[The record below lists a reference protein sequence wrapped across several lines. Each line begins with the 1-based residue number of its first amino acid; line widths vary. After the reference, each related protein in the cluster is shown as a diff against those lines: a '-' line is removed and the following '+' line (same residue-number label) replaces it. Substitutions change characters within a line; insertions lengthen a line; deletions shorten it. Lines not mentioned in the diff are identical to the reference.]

1 MSLALIKGQ
10 KVDLTKSNPG
20 LDQIV
25 VGMGWVNPKQVD
37 IDLSAFLLSKDSKV
51 TKDED
56 LVFYGNSTGGA
67 GSVSVQSAA
76 EKRSYSGIMDNEQ
89 FIIQLQQVPA
99 VYERIAFTLTI
110 HSDAHV
116 SHQFSDIQ
124 ELYIRILH
132 PMTGN
137 ELIRYNLGQIFTVE
151 TAIVVGELYRHN
163 GEWKF
168 NGTGAGYAGG
178 LAALCGS
185 FGIEVQDQKPSAS
198 AGNSSGDRDDMNSQA
213 SVKPVPPAPLV
224 QTPPVQPSPAPTPV
238 NLTKIEL
245 KKRGEVVNLTKT
257 KGPIGEIVVNL
268 NWNRKKS
275 SGFFGAKGVD
285 LDVGCLYELT
295 NGDKSTVQALGNS
308 FGALQYAPYVAL
320 DGDDRTGMVKTGEN
334 LRINGQYLSQI
345 KRILVYAFIYEGVA
359 NWAQAD
365 GIVTIKQPEGP
376 DIIIKL
382 DQPENRKGMCAI
394 AMIRNVNNET
404 FSIEKLVDYFPG
416 HRDMDHA
423 YDWGLQ
429 WRAGSK

>member
-10 KVDLTKSNPG
+10 KADLTKGNPG

-56 LVFYGNSTGGA
+56 LVFYGNLTGGA
-67 GSVSVQSAA
+67 GSVCVQSAA
-76 EKRSYSGIMDNEQ
+76 DKRSYAGITDNEQ
-89 FIIQLQQVPA
+89 ISIQLQQVPA

-110 HSDAHV
+110 HSDAQA
-116 SHQFSDIQ
+116 SQQFSDIQ

-132 PMTGN
+132 PVTGN
-137 ELIRYNLGQIFTVE
+137 ELIRFNLGQIFTVE

-185 FGIEVQDQKPSAS
+185 FGIDVQEEATAAEDV
-198 AGNSSGDRDDMNSQA
+198 SSQQRNDMNTQA
-213 SVKPVPPAPLV
+213 SVKSVPPVPLV
-224 QTPPVQPSPAPTPV
+224 QTPPVQPAPTPV

-257 KGPIGEIVVNL
+257 KGSNGEIVVNL

-295 NGDKSTVQALGNS
+295 DGEKSTVQALGNS
-308 FGALQYAPYVAL
+308 FGSFQYEPFVAL

-334 LRINGQYLSQI
+334 LRINGQHLSKI

-365 GIVTIKQPEGP
+365 GVVTIKQPEGP

-404 FSIEKLVDYFPG
+404 FSIEKLVEYFPG